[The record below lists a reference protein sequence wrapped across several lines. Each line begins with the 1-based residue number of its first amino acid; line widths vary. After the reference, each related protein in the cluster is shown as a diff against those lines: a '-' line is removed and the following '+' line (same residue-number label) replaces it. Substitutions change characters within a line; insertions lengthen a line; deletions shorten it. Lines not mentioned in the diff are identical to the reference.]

1 MKTITQ
7 NLLHFVKKQAM
18 SLTVLITLVGFQS
31 QATNFNTNSSSKFT
45 FQTNRVWIN
54 ATSTQGAFSQILMG
68 YRTGA
73 TDGYDQGL
81 DGAFFNDGAIQLA
94 SLIGDTRYAIQFKGL
109 PFTVSDVVSL
119 SFKATYS
126 GTYTFAIDHFD
137 GFFNDPN
144 FAVYIL
150 DTENNT
156 YNNLKTGSYTFTSNA
171 GTYNNRFKITYVQ
184 TLNTPTLGTNQN
196 TFTSSDLS
204 VFQSNNSLVVNG
216 GSTMLKNISIYAIN
230 GQLLYQN
237 NQLNASLTTITT
249 GSINQQPI
257 IIKVTTQEGI
267 TVSKKWLYL

>member
-7 NLLHFVKKQAM
+7 NVIQSIKSHVM
-18 SLTVLITLVGFQS
+18 SLTVLITLFSFQS
-31 QATNFNTNSSSKFT
+31 QATTLQTNSRSKLSFE
-45 FQTNRVWIN
+45 TNRVWIN

-94 SLIGDTRYAIQFKGL
+94 SLIGDTRYAIQFRGL

-119 SFKATYS
+119 SFRATSS
-126 GTYTFAIDHFD
+126 GTYTFAIDHMD

-144 FAVYIL
+144 LAVYVH

-156 YNNLKTGSYTFTSNA
+156 YNNLKIGSYTFTSNA
-171 GTYNNRFKITYVQ
+171 GTHNNRFKITYVQ
-184 TLNTPTLGTNQN
+184 SLNSPALGTNQN
-196 TFTSSDLS
+196 TFTSSDLNI
-204 VFQSNNSLVVNG
+204 FQNNNSLVVNG
-216 GSTMLKNISIYAIN
+216 GVTLLKNISIYSIN

-237 NQLNASLTTITT
+237 NQVNASLITITT
-249 GSINQQPI
+249 ASLKQQPI
-257 IIKVTTQEGI
+257 ILKVTTQEGI
-267 TVSKKWLYL
+267 TVAKKWLYL